1 MFTNHKKIMKVSK
14 QSPLI
19 SLCLGL
25 VALSTTTLFS
35 TFPAIAENCTQ
46 EKTSSNLL
54 AGGMKPTTRTT
65 KKTTTGTIVEV
76 AATNGSFNTLVAAIK
91 AAGLVETLSEKGPF
105 TVFAPT
111 DKAFEALPKGTVES
125 LLKPENKAKLQK
137 ILTYHVVSGE
147 VTSNM
152 IKSGDV
158 NTVEG
163 SPVSVSVNDGKLKV
177 GSANIISVDVDAS
190 NGVIHVIDKVLLPPN
205 L

>member
-1 MFTNHKKIMKVSK
+1 MKVSK

-54 AGGMKPTTRTT
+54 AGGMKPTTGTE
-65 KKTTTGTIVEV
+65 TTTGATTGTTTETIVEV

-91 AAGLVETLSEKGPF
+91 AAGLVETLSGKGPF

-137 ILTYHVVSGE
+137 LLTYHVVSGE
-147 VTSNM
+147 VTSKM

-163 SPVSVSVNDGKLKV
+163 SSVSVSVNDGKLKV

-190 NGVIHVIDKVLLPPN
+190 NGVIHVIDKVLLPPD